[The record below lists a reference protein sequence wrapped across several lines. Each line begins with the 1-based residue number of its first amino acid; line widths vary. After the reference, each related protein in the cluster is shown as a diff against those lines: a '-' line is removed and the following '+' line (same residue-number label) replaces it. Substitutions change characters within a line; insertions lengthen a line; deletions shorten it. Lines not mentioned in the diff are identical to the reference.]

1 MSFLFENVT
10 SAVTCLGSS
19 PETSGLYIGAAIS
32 ANMPSYGDWIL
43 GPDFR
48 EGNFLGTGELQIS
61 FVFLVWN
68 IFKSTISYD
77 ESLLLIRKGYK
88 NHFGIQ

>member
-1 MSFLFENVT
+1 MSFLFENG
-10 SAVTCLGSS
+10 SIVTCLGSS
-19 PETSGLYIGAAIS
+19 PETSRLYIGAAIS
-32 ANMPSYGDWIL
+32 ANVPSYGDWIL
-43 GPDFR
+43 GPELRD
-48 EGNFLGTGELQIS
+48 GYFLGPGELQIS
-61 FVFLVWN
+61 FVLLVWN